1 MALLPILRMKDTA
14 TTTINLNR
22 KQDVA
27 LNIFVTGAAGFIG
40 SHLCE
45 FLWERGHNLTALDSF
60 NDYYDPRIKRSNIAK
75 LFRQPRY
82 ELIDGDILDERL
94 LSSIFQKHSFDA
106 IIHMAARAGVRPSI
120 AQPILYEKVNMI
132 GTMNLLEIAH
142 QHRVPKFIFGSSSSV
157 YGENRKVPFSEDDPI
172 DNPISPY
179 AATKKS
185 GELMCYT
192 YHHLYGIAVSC
203 LRFFTVYGPR
213 QRPDMAIHKF
223 TNLIA
228 TGQKVPMYGDGT
240 SKRDYTYITDIIDG
254 IWLALENCASYH
266 IYNLGESK
274 TIELRELV
282 NLIQKNLGIEAKIEK
297 LPIQPGDVPITYADI
312 SRANRELG
320 YNPQVTIAAGI
331 EKFVDWYKDVHKLK

>member
-1 MALLPILRMKDTA
+1 MALKIL
-14 TTTINLNR
+14 
-22 KQDVA
+22 
-27 LNIFVTGAAGFIG
+27 VTGAAGFIG

-45 FLWERGHNLTALDSF
+45 FLWERGHSLVALDNF
-60 NDYYDPRIKRSNIAK
+60 NDYYDPRIKRNNVGG

-82 ELIDGDILDERL
+82 ELIEGEILDERL
-94 LSSIFQKHSFDA
+94 LATVFEKHSFDA
-106 IIHMAARAGVRPSI
+106 IIHLAARAGVRPSI
-120 AQPILYEKVNMI
+120 AEPLLYEKVNMI
-132 GTMNLLEIAH
+132 GTMNLLELARH
-142 QHRVPKFIFGSSSSV
+142 HRVPKFIFGSSSSV
-157 YGENRKVPFSEDDPI
+157 YGENRKVPFSEDDPV

-228 TGQKVPMYGDGT
+228 TGQKVPMYGDGS
-240 SKRDYTYITDIIDG
+240 SKRDYTFVTDIIDG
-254 IWLALENCASYH
+254 IWRALENCTSYH

-274 TIELRELV
+274 TIELRGMID
-282 NLIQKNLGIEAKIEK
+282 LIQKNLGIEAKIEK
-297 LPIQPGDVPITYADI
+297 LPMQPGDVPITYADI
-312 SRANRELG
+312 SRAGRELG
-320 YNPQVTIAAGI
+320 YNPHVTIASGI
-331 EKFVDWYKDVHKLK
+331 EKFVEWYKNVHKLE